1 MKKIFTILL
10 AMSALGVILAGCG
23 AKAEEPVTG
32 ADATKPAADTTGK

>member
-23 AKAEEPVTG
+23 AKAEEPVT
-32 ADATKPAADTTGK
+32 DAAKPTAETTGK